1 MQIREPA
8 VAGMF
13 YPADEQQLRRDVEAL
28 LDTAAATPFIPGDCT
43 PKALIV
49 PHAGYIYS
57 GPAAAKAYHLL
68 RPLREVITRV
78 LLLGPAHRVHLQGMA
93 IPAARHFRTPLG
105 TVALD
110 AGALAETATLPGVV
124 IADAAHAEEHCLEVQ
139 LPFLQLLLAD
149 FTLVPVLVGQCDPE
163 RVAGVIDAL
172 WGGEETLVLIS
183 SDLSHFHSYEEAQ
196 RLDQQTGQRIL
207 SKSSSL
213 SGAEAC
219 GANAINGLMRARH
232 TEPLAIETVE
242 LCNSGDTAGDKS
254 RVVGYGS
261 FVVH

>member
-1 MQIREPA
+1 
-8 VAGMF
+8 MF
-13 YPADEQQLRRDVEAL
+13 YPADEHQLRRDVEAL
-28 LDTAAATPFIPGDCT
+28 LGAAAAMPFSHPDCT

-57 GPAAAKAYHLL
+57 GAAAAKAYHLL
-68 RPLREVITRV
+68 RPLREIIKRV

-93 IPAARHFRTPLG
+93 IPATRHFRTPLG

-110 AGALAETATLPGVV
+110 AGALDETAALPGVV
-124 IADAAHAEEHCLEVQ
+124 ISDTAHAEEHCLEVQ

-149 FTLVPVLVGQCDPE
+149 FTLIPVLVGQCDPE

-183 SDLSHFHSYEEAQ
+183 SDLSHFLSYKEAQ
-196 RLDQQTGQRIL
+196 RLDQETGQRIL
-207 SKSSSL
+207 GKASTL
-213 SGAEAC
+213 SGSEAC
-219 GANAINGLMRARH
+219 GAHAINGLMRARH
-232 TEPLAIETVE
+232 TGPLTVETVE

-254 RVVGYGS
+254 RVVGYGA